1 MPPADPQPTHAP
13 LVVPMPVRD
22 HLRCCA
28 LEWVPARSTADCD
41 ALEESLRLAEQQ
53 RRAASK

>member
-1 MPPADPQPTHAP
+1 MSEQKTTHAP

-22 HLRCCA
+22 HLRCYA
-28 LEWVPARSTADCD
+28 LAWVPAQTTADCD

-53 RRAASK
+53 RRPASK